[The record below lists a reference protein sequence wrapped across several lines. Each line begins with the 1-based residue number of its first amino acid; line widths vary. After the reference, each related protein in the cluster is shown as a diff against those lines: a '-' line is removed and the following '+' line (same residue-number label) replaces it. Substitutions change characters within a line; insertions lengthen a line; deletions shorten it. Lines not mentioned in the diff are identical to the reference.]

1 MCLALI
7 AWQSHPDYPL
17 VVVANRDEFYARRTR
32 PAAWWG
38 QTVSLLGGRDEE
50 AGGTWFGVNRRGRF
64 ALVTN
69 VRAPTERNPH
79 APSRGAL
86 VVAALQSADPAGRW
100 LEGAAERARTLNGFN
115 LVVGD
120 SLALRD
126 RRTTPEVHYYS
137 NRADGGPRRLEAGIY
152 GLSNAFLDTPWPKV
166 TRAVAHFAC
175 QLAQR
180 VDVDAML
187 TLLAD
192 REVARDHELPTT
204 GVPIDWERALSAIQ
218 IRANGYGTRASTVLA
233 VRADGLVTFVE
244 RSFDPLAPDE
254 RTDRRFEFTVG
265 RVSDLADG
273 FGPGRERR

>member
-1 MCLALI
+1 MCLAVI

-86 VVAALQSADPAGRW
+86 VVAALQSVDPAGRW
-100 LEGAAERARTLNGFN
+100 LEGAAERSRTLNGFN
-115 LVVGD
+115 LLVGD
-120 SLALRD
+120 ALALRD

-137 NRADGGPRRLEAGIY
+137 NRSEGGPRRFEPGIY

-166 TRAVAHFAC
+166 TRSVARFAC
-175 QLAQR
+175 QVAQR

-187 TLLAD
+187 ALMSD

-204 GVPIDWERALSAIQ
+204 GVPLAWERALSAVL
-218 IRANGYGTRASTVLA
+218 IRANGYGTRATTVLA

-244 RSFDPLAPDE
+244 RSFDPVAPE
-254 RTDRRFEFTVG
+254 EHTDRRFEFTVG
-265 RVSDLADG
+265 RISDLADG
-273 FGPGRERR
+273 FGPGREHR